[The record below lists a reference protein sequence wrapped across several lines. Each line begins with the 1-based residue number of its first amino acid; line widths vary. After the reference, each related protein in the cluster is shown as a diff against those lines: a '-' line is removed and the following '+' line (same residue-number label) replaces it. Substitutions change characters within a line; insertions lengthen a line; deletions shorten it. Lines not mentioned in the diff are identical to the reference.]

1 MRKTV
6 YWISKFLATLA
17 IIFLPNSAFAAE
29 FQVREVREVR
39 VPGSNVQFFVNIPVL
54 KVETPQTTSVNS
66 SDIQLLQNSGET
78 QKSSIG
84 SYGSYGTYTESS
96 EEQQ

>member
-29 FQVREVREVR
+29 FQVREVR

>member
-29 FQVREVREVR
+29 FQVKEVR
-39 VPGSNVQFFVNIPVL
+39 VPGSNVQFFVYFPTP
-54 KVETPQTTSVNS
+54 KVETPQTTIVKS
-66 SDIQLLQNSGET
+66 SDVQLLQNSGES
-78 QKSSIG
+78 QKSSLG
-84 SYGSYGTYTESS
+84 SYGSYGSYSESS